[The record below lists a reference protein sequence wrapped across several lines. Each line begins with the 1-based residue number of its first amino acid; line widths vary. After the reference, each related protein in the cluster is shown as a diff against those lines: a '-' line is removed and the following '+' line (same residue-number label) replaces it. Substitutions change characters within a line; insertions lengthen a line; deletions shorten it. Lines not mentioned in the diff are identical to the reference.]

1 MYRPSWPQT
10 QIHLP
15 LLLQLILPACATRT
29 RRAVFVIEAS
39 SLLCMHCPMYLLPH
53 LKKINQTTQHP
64 LLASPGITQQHQQ
77 AAPRT
82 TAIQAALMLTPQPQ
96 IHSTPHLLLSRNI
109 HNTGEG
115 RGNMHI
121 QGTLIQLTHKNK
133 FAHNLLRTRALGPFT
148 LTPTPQLGTQGRN
161 RTQQEE

>member
-1 MYRPSWPQT
+1 
-10 QIHLP
+10 
-15 LLLQLILPACATRT
+15 
-29 RRAVFVIEAS
+29 
-39 SLLCMHCPMYLLPH
+39 MYLLPH